1 MLTLVTLRR
10 KHIRRPACRTIAC
23 HAANRM
29 NREQFYA
36 RVSALDAEQLRKI
49 L

>member
-1 MLTLVTLRR
+1 M
-10 KHIRRPACRTIAC
+10 P
-23 HAANRM
+23 ANRM
-29 NREQFYA
+29 NREQFYP

>member
-1 MLTLVTLRR
+1 M
-10 KHIRRPACRTIAC
+10 P
-23 HAANRM
+23 ANRM

-36 RVSALDAEQLRKI
+36 RVSALDSEQLRKI

>member
-1 MLTLVTLRR
+1 M
-10 KHIRRPACRTIAC
+10 P
-23 HAANRM
+23 ANRM
-29 NREQFYA
+29 NREQFYT

>member
-1 MLTLVTLRR
+1 M
-10 KHIRRPACRTIAC
+10 P
-23 HAANRM
+23 ANRM

>member
-10 KHIRRPACRTIAC
+10 KHIRRPACRTSDAMP
-23 HAANRM
+23 ANRM